1 MNRYKCPDC
10 GGYQY
15 TANTQAAGSPCIYCK
30 TGNVILDNEAVPKKR
45 LFKFVGYDSWDRP
58 VYEGEDGALLVDTD
72 PVLNKPMRLCTKLG
86 NQFDGEPDTPIEFTR
101 YKDDKVAVDRR
112 MTWR

>member
-1 MNRYKCPDC
+1 MSCEQCKYCRFPRSSNDNGGSCKCKIAKYKTIDVYVSGGETPLWCP
-10 GGYQY
+10 
-15 TANTQAAGSPCIYCK
+15 
-30 TGNVILDNEAVPKKR
+30 LLKKEEKEGKER

-86 NQFDGEPDTPIEFTR
+86 NQT
-101 YKDDKVAVDRR
+101 DRDFKYDYILK
-112 MTWR
+112 